1 MTMRDIESGDA
12 PAIARIV
19 RRTTVLHRQVDGELE
34 GILYR
39 LLREQRVIGVVVEQ
53 ADGSGDGSPAMV
65 GVTFSGFLEPA
76 FARAYRAAP
85 TPLLTSQALASA
97 LAENCL
103 LLDPRGQAA
112 GNLADGLDLAVL
124 EMTVTLPDAA
134 SQAYREILYMIYGAH
149 LEFLRG
155 YKVRSIMTEA
165 SEEFEP
171 MIEGTGLRTVSRH
184 RLDMQAGDV
193 VSPPSRS
200 PNRCLFAISRDE
212 LPALP
217 TSSAA
222 SVVMTYVAPSLR
234 LTPREQRFLTLALRG
249 MTDNALAEA
258 LSVSPN
264 AVKQT
269 WRNIYQHVL
278 DVLPPVFDGLSGDGN
293 SASRGSEKRRKVLV
307 HIRNN
312 LQELRPHH
320 LRRK

>member
-1 MTMRDIESGDA
+1 MKWPPCEKSRENHGDNIWCGACGAAHRSGEFLSVQRMTMRDIESGDA

-124 EMTVTLPDAA
+124 EPLAAQFGPSPAEVATPLPPED
-134 SQAYREILYMIYGAH
+134 I
-149 LEFLRG
+149 
-155 YKVRSIMTEA
+155 
-165 SEEFEP
+165 P
-171 MIEGTGLRTVSRH
+171 
-184 RLDMQAGDV
+184 
-193 VSPPSRS
+193 
-200 PNRCLFAISRDE
+200 DE
-212 LPALP
+212 
-217 TSSAA
+217 
-222 SVVMTYVAPSLR
+222 
-234 LTPREQRFLTLALRG
+234 ALRCPAFAAARFMG
-249 MTDNALAEA
+249 
-258 LSVSPN
+258 
-264 AVKQT
+264 
-269 WRNIYQHVL
+269 R
-278 DVLPPVFDGLSGDGN
+278 
-293 SASRGSEKRRKVLV
+293 
-307 HIRNN
+307 
-312 LQELRPHH
+312 
-320 LRRK
+320 